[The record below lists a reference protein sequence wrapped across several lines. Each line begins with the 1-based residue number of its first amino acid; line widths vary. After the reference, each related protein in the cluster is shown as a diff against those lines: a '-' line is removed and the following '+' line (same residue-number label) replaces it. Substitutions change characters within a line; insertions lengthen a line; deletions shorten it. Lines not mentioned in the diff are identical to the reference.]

1 MESILAVEMQQRIE
15 REYEVNLGS
24 DEIKNLTVGMIKEYR
39 NGNFLFNN
47 RFSEIFYFIKLI
59 FFI

>member
-47 RFSEIFYFIKLI
+47 SFSEIFYFIKLI